1 MTPSASTRIPNARS
15 YWKASRY
22 RSLDRYPMIL
32 ITPKEQKVIPI
43 TLPISTDADSGYVIK
58 LIPMMHSTADRIIY
72 PVFAIRIGVVFCI

>member
-1 MTPSASTRIPNARS
+1 
-15 YWKASRY
+15 
-22 RSLDRYPMIL
+22 MIL